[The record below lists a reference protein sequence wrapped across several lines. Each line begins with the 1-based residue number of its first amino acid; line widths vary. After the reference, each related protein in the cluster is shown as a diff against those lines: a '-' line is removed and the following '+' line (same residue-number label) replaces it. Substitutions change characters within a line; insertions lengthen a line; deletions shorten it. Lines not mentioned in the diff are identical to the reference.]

1 MFYSVEIFKTLN
13 PGDSISN
20 DPERTVL
27 RRQGEEKGYIEVL
40 QQRTGSVNIK
50 RLL

>member
-20 DPERTVL
+20 DPERTAA
-27 RRQGEEKGYIEVL
+27 RRQREESGYIDICNKGQV
-40 QQRTGSVNIK
+40 I
-50 RLL
+50 